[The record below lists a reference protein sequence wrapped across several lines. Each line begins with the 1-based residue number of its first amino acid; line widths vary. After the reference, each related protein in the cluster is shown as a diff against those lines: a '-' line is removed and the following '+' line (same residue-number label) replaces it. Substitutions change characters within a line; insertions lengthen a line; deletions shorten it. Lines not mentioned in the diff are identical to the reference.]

1 MRECWLG
8 MDFNKKDD
16 LYEQAKKSLRKFKG
30 DQAYV
35 GGGSKD
41 SNIAIKLEPS
51 YLIENEEVLFAAGY
65 QRIPQT
71 WRGRGRGRGGRSG
84 RGGRGGFQRNE
95 RSEKNNERSSDNKN
109 TDSVEKEYNN
119 SPNLIIERL
128 VPEAEVEGQ

>member
-1 MRECWLG
+1 MKRAHITKDERMLVITG
-8 MDFNKKDD
+8 MDFNKKT
-16 LYEQAKKSLRKFKG
+16 R
-30 DQAYV
+30 
-35 GGGSKD
+35 GSKD

-95 RSEKNNERSSDNKN
+95 RSEKTTSEVVTIRIQTALRKSIIIHQ
-109 TDSVEKEYNN
+109 TV
-119 SPNLIIERL
+119 IIERP
-128 VPEAEVEGQ
+128 VPEAEVEGL